1 LAALQ
6 LGGFA
11 ACPAELRGAKY
22 FFFSRKAPKKS
33 WSLGLPTGGLCGLAA
48 LRAFLFSFFLAK
60 TQIPAY
66 RRQAQRNYGQLG
78 LTAEGLPVAVRKT
91 FAA

>member
-1 LAALQ
+1 LFKKLDLAYFPPRRRTLR

-33 WSLGLPTGGLCGLAA
+33 WSLGLPTGGLGGLAA
-48 LRAFLFSFFLAK
+48 LRAILFSFFLAK
-60 TQIPAY
+60 TE
-66 RRQAQRNYGQLG
+66 RRK
-78 LTAEGLPVAVRKT
+78 EIMVH
-91 FAA
+91 